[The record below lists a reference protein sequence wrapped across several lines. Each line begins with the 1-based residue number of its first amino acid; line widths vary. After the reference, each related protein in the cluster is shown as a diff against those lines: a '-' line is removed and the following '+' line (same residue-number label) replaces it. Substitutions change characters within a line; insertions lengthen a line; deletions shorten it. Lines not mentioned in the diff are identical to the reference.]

1 MTSFSNG
8 VAALRSDEELIVA
21 SRDDPSAFRELYD
34 RWAEQILA
42 YFVRRVLDVEL
53 AADLMAETF
62 AAAYESRERFRDVGR
77 PGGAWLYG
85 IARRKLSHF
94 YRHRKVE
101 MQAARRLGMER
112 AQIDDESAAEIAA
125 LVDRDERRVSAQA
138 ALIRLSAAEREAV
151 ELRVIDELD
160 YDEIS
165 SRLQITT
172 VAARTRVHR
181 GLARLGQLMEAQS

>member
-21 SRDDPSAFRELYD
+21 SRDDPSAFRDLYD

>member
-1 MTSFSNG
+1 MTSLSTG
-8 VAALRSDEELIVA
+8 AAAVRSDEELIVA
-21 SRDDPSAFRELYD
+21 SREDPSAFRELYD
-34 RWAEQILA
+34 RWAEPILA
-42 YFVRRVLDVEL
+42 YFVRRVLDVEV

-62 AAAYESRERFRDVGR
+62 AAAYESRGRFQDVGR

-94 YRHRKVE
+94 YRHRRVE

-112 AQIDDESAAEIAA
+112 AEIDQESAVQIAA
-125 LVDRDERRVSAQA
+125 LVDRDERRLSAQA
-138 ALIRLSAAEREAV
+138 ALGRLSAAEREAV
-151 ELRVIDELD
+151 ELRVIEELD

>member
-1 MTSFSNG
+1 M
-8 VAALRSDEELIVA
+8 RSDEELLVA
-21 SRDDPSAFRELYD
+21 SREDPAAFRELYD

-42 YFVRRVLDVEL
+42 YFVRRVLDVEV

-62 AAAYESRERFRDVGR
+62 AAAYESRDRFRDVGK

-112 AQIDDESAAEIAA
+112 AEIDHESAAQIAA
-125 LVDRDERRVSAQA
+125 LVDRDDRRVSAQA
-138 ALIRLSAAEREAV
+138 ALIGLSPAEREAV
-151 ELRVIDELD
+151 ELRVIEELD
-160 YDEIS
+160 YEEIS

>member
-1 MTSFSNG
+1 MPSFSTG

-21 SRDDPSAFRELYD
+21 SREDPGAFRELYD

-112 AQIDDESAAEIAA
+112 AQIDEESAAQIAA

-138 ALIRLSAAEREAV
+138 ALVRLSAAEREAV
-151 ELRVIDELD
+151 ELRVIEELD

-165 SRLQITT
+165 SRLQITS